1 MELSTSIPFSLFDG
15 SSIDS
20 AISLPYWSTLFLS
33 VFIRPTFSLSL
44 SLSLSVAPP
53 CDGASAGRRRG
64 VRKMAVE
71 EAKNVVAEILVVDL
85 ASSRLLLE
93 PASRMVVV

>member
-1 MELSTSIPFSLFDG
+1 MALRSIRPSLFLIGLLSFSL
-15 SSIDS
+15 
-20 AISLPYWSTLFLS
+20 SLFGLL
-33 VFIRPTFSLSL
+33 SLSL